1 MNIRDIKLKYATPT
15 STTTIKTA
23 PDMATLQSTLAA
35 GTGETTLPGPGP
47 YYEVKIENA
56 GTTYTVN
63 VPAFT
68 LGLGSTGLYNI
79 GVNKV
84 STIARELL
92 AKRFEAAPTAFNL
105 VNYQSER
112 RTELNAQITAEAAKT
127 NKDKKVLKKLRKDLK
142 KVEKLKDKKVPDILT
157 EQINGLET
165 KVNAGVNI
173 TAPITARN
181 MPAPVKSYLQDASS
195 LEEKKVQKV
204 NNPKKSKLQVFS
216 GMKTFAQNHKTGIK
230 RGLAL
235 AGAGVVTVTAI
246 KTNGFGLFNGENK
259 NTGTQVPTPTPGIHG
274 TILTGTYS
282 NEFNN
287 AVSTNMTLYAP
298 YRNILES
305 TYGCSFEDIVRG
317 YTFIENCGTM
327 DTSNIGRN
335 EMIKLITDG
344 DKMIQ
349 LLVVNGQYGN
359 ISPEAR
365 NAIYGGFGTSVAY
378 IQNNNAINGGSLLD
392 YMTVGGAARTTLEV
406 AVSNNQATT
415 EDLLNLNSTI
425 INPGLEVYLF
435 KLENGLGASSLNN
448 QKTLGTHPAMSRA

>member
-1 MNIRDIKLKYATPT
+1 MTYKEQYQEWLSNPYFDENTKAELKNIADDENEIKERFYKELEFGTAGLRGIIGAGTNRMNIYTVRKATQGLANYIISQGFEAKGVAIAYDSRRMSPEFANE
-15 STTTIKTA
+15 TA
-23 PDMATLQSTLAA
+23 LCLAA
-35 GTGETTLPGPGP
+35 NG
-47 YYEVKIENA
+47 VKAYVFESLRPTPELSFA
-56 GTTYTVN
+56 VRK
-63 VPAFT
+63 
-68 LGLGSTGLYNI
+68 LGCI
-79 GVNKV
+79 
-84 STIARELL
+84 
-92 AKRFEAAPTAFNL
+92 
-105 VNYQSER
+105 
-112 RTELNAQITAEAAKT
+112 
-127 NKDKKVLKKLRKDLK
+127 
-142 KVEKLKDKKVPDILT
+142 
-157 EQINGLET
+157 
-165 KVNAGVNI
+165 AGVNI

-216 GMKTFAQNHKTGIK
+216 GMKKFAQNHKTGIK

-259 NTGTQVPTPTPGIHG
+259 NTGTQAPTPTPGIHG
-274 TILTGTYS
+274 TILTGIYS

-287 AVSTNMTLYAP
+287 AVSTNMTKYAP

-392 YMTVGGAARTTLEV
+392 YMTVGGAARTTLEA

-448 QKTLGTHPAMSRA
+448 QKTFGTHPAMSRA